1 MPDEKHL
8 NQRVDTEADSKR
20 TSTISPA
27 ASSVRPIVVSASEAS
42 WEVATPTKK
51 TKRLWFDPVAQR
63 VVQLTRFEPGA
74 KLPLHRHLGNELIYV
89 IEGDVSDEAGTVTAG
104 NMSRRPT
111 GCVHTV
117 TSRNGATMFAIVTG
131 GNEDASAIDHTP
143 RSTTYVLSEIAW
155 TQESPGLRRKQ
166 IWTRHDG
173 MPQASLLRLEA
184 GATIPRHRHVGE
196 EFIFV
201 IEGSYADA
209 SGEVRAGEM
218 NYLPD
223 GYVHAVATSNGATVL
238 SIAYGSVEEIE

>member
-1 MPDEKHL
+1 MAASQSAASL
-8 NQRVDTEADSKR
+8 I
-20 TSTISPA
+20 ISPHRIA
-27 ASSVRPIVVSASEAS
+27 WNAE
-42 WEVATPTKK
+42 TPTKE

-63 VVQLTRFEPGA
+63 VVQLTRFEPSA
-74 KLPLHRHLGNELIYV
+74 KLPLHRHIGNELIYT

-104 NMSRRPT
+104 NMSRRPP

-117 TSRNGATMFAIVTG
+117 TSTNGATMFAIVTG
-131 GNEDASAIDHTP
+131 DNEEASAINGAP
-143 RSTTYVLSEIAW
+143 QSAIYVLSEIAW
-155 TQESPGLRRKQ
+155 TQESPGLQRKQ

-184 GATIPRHRHVGE
+184 GATLPRHRHIGE

-209 SGEVRAGEM
+209 SGEVRAGDM

-223 GYVHAVATSNGATVL
+223 GYVHTVSSSNGATVL
-238 SIAYGSVEEIE
+238 SIAYGSVEEIK